1 MKAATALNLAS
12 ETHGVHAGQ
21 LPGLQV
27 APEAEEPPNLQGYN
41 SVDSGDGHMMVEL
54 GQHRVG
60 PGRSRTSTGQI
71 TQQPQWEYL
80 AYIYFTHVHSP
91 AVAMADHHL
100 VLGQAN
106 SMHDGMKLN
115 IDWPDPGNSH

>member
-1 MKAATALNLAS
+1 MKAATVLNLAS

-71 TQQPQWEYL
+71 TQRPQ
-80 AYIYFTHVHSP
+80 
-91 AVAMADHHL
+91 
-100 VLGQAN
+100 G
-106 SMHDGMKLN
+106 N
-115 IDWPDPGNSH
+115 I